1 MKDAVTISI
10 AMATF
15 NGERYLAEQLASFAE
30 QTRLPAELVIGDDGS
45 TDGTISVIEQ
55 FARHAPFAV
64 RVHRNPQN
72 LGFAD
77 NFLMT
82 AGRCSQRWIA
92 FSDQDD
98 VWNRDKL
105 ATASAA
111 LQTARSGDIVAIGHR
126 VDLVDGDLRPMGLSL
141 PVNLRDRIVA
151 RGTMP
156 ANWCHGGCALL
167 FDGRL
172 VRDIDWTRRPPN
184 LYDWSKDG
192 KPQQRQMAHDQWIS
206 LLANTVG
213 STRLLSASL
222 GLFRRHSGATTGS
235 HVVQFADR
243 LRSARAVDG
252 AAYRQ
257 SASHALAVADS
268 LERLASDIS
277 GTWAIEMTR
286 MAERY
291 RRRAERLA
299 VRARLY
305 EPRSPVDG
313 LRRVMR
319 LMSSGAYGLD
329 PVAALGPRA
338 LLKDSV
344 QLVRWSTQRRKD

>member
-1 MKDAVTISI
+1 MKDAASISI

-30 QTRLPAELVIGDDGS
+30 QTLLPAELVIGDDGS
-45 TDGTISVIEQ
+45 TDGTISIIEQ

-64 RVHRNPQN
+64 HIHRNPQN

-82 AGRCSQRWIA
+82 AGRCSHRWIA

-141 PVNLRDRIVA
+141 PVNLRDGIVA

-167 FDGRL
+167 FDARL

-206 LLANTVG
+206 LLANTIG

-222 GLFRRHSGATTGS
+222 GLFRRHAGATTGS
-235 HVVQFADR
+235 HLVKFADR
-243 LRSARAVDG
+243 LRSARGVDG
-252 AAYRQ
+252 ATYRQ
-257 SASHALAVADS
+257 SASHALAIAGS
-268 LERLASDIS
+268 LEGLASDLS
-277 GTWAIEMTR
+277 GTWAVAMTR
-286 MAERY
+286 MAQRY

-299 VRARLY
+299 ARARLY
-305 EPRSPVDG
+305 EPGSTLDG
-313 LRRVMR
+313 LRHVIR
-319 LMSSGAYGLD
+319 LVFNAAYGRD

-338 LLKDSV
+338 LIKDSL
-344 QLVRWSTQRRKD
+344 QLLRWNP